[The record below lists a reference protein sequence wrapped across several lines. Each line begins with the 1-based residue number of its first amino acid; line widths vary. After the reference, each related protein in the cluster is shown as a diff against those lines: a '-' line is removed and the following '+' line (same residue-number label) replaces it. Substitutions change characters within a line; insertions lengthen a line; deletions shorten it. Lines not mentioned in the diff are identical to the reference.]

1 MPDQYDP
8 RVTPRSTNGHRQADP
23 RRGGAGTEDDP
34 LAELAKIVHGRPGTA
49 TAPAVRGAARPSGEG
64 GLDDLEAELLND
76 LQASFAAVRDSQP
89 PRPPISRPRVVE
101 PEAIFTSPSANSPF
115 TFPAPVEPPRAPRQD
130 APPPPRME
138 PRVEPRA
145 ESRIEPQLRDEF
157 RPEPFDDS
165 RFVPI
170 PPPPVIQPTIQQ
182 TVQDFRPAERF
193 IERRAE
199 RPIEPQQEEPVEPM
213 PRVLRPEPVSEGL
226 PNVGNFQMRPT
237 APVASQAPT
246 PPLPPPPLQPPARQP
261 HSRWEKPEPLR
272 PQPASSSSR
281 FAPPR
286 AAAQPMADDADLDP
300 FAEGGLFAE
309 QAETEDE
316 FPLDGLGMV
325 PGYGEDENL
334 PPYPDDNL
342 DALVR
347 RRRPTRNLI
356 VVATVLALA
365 VVGGI
370 SFAMFGPSGPTTG
383 APPLIAADGGP
394 TKITPEDTAAADTDA
409 QNKLIYDRVNSGEAA
424 ANNDT
429 TLVTPGDG
437 PITDVAT
444 DDTGNNAISRVIIP
458 GGPGIDA
465 PPTDDA
471 LRLDN
476 QQDAVAPPVAAA
488 APADSIAALAASDAA
503 NPDAVEPIGPR
514 KVRTVVVK
522 PDGTIVSSNA
532 TDEGAP
538 PADGTAAPA
547 TATTV
552 AEAAPAPV
560 APAPASVNDDTA
572 AIAGNGGKDLPITDA
587 PDASTTTGVASA
599 EPPLVADPP
608 PTQAVEAKPLPLP
621 KPPAE
626 TKVATVEATNPDTP
640 IDLSKNAR
648 ASASTNGGTLV
659 QISSQK
665 SEQAARATYHEL
677 QTRYPNILGRYDVN
691 IQRADVPDRGTFY
704 RVRVGP
710 FSAGDAQRLCDDLK
724 SAGGDCVLAKR

>member
-1 MPDQYDP
+1 
-8 RVTPRSTNGHRQADP
+8 
-23 RRGGAGTEDDP
+23 
-34 LAELAKIVHGRPGTA
+34 
-49 TAPAVRGAARPSGEG
+49 
-64 GLDDLEAELLND
+64 
-76 LQASFAAVRDSQP
+76 
-89 PRPPISRPRVVE
+89 VVE

-115 TFPAPVEPPRAPRQD
+115 TYPTPIEPPPHQEV
-130 APPPPRME
+130 PE
-138 PRVEPRA
+138 TPRVEPRFEQRA
-145 ESRIEPQLRDEF
+145 EARIEPQLRDEF

-182 TVQDFRPAERF
+182 TVQDFRPAERP
-193 IERRAE
+193 IERRIE
-199 RPIEPQQEEPVEPM
+199 RAVEPQEESIEPM
-213 PRVLRPEPVSEGL
+213 PRVLRPEPPSEGL
-226 PNVGNFQMRPT
+226 PNVGNFQMRST
-237 APVASQAPT
+237 APVATPT
-246 PPLPPPPLQPPARQP
+246 PPLPPPPLQAPPRQP
-261 HSRWEKPEPLR
+261 HSRWEKPEPQR
-272 PQPASSSSR
+272 SQPASSNSR

-286 AAAQPMADDADLDP
+286 AATQPTADDEDLDP

-309 QAETEDE
+309 QAEAEDE

-437 PITDVAT
+437 PINDVAT

-465 PPTDDA
+465 PATDDA

-476 QQDAVAPPVAAA
+476 QQDAVVPPVAD
-488 APADSIAALAASDAA
+488 APADSITALAANDSG
-503 NPDAVEPIGPR
+503 NPDAIEPIGPR

-532 TDEGAP
+532 ADEGTP
-538 PADGTAAPA
+538 PADETAAPT
-547 TATTV
+547 TATTT
-552 AEAAPAPV
+552 AKAP
-560 APAPASVNDDTA
+560 PAPASVTDDTA
-572 AIAGNGGKDLPITDA
+572 AIAGNGGQDLPITDA
-587 PDASTTTGVASA
+587 PDASATTGVASS
-599 EPPLVADPP
+599 EPPPVADPP
-608 PTQAVEAKPLPLP
+608 PTKIVEAKPLP

-626 TKVATVEATNPDTP
+626 TKVATAEATNPDAP
-640 IDLSKNAR
+640 LDLSKNAP
-648 ASASTNGGTLV
+648 ASAAASGGTLV

-665 SEQAARATYHEL
+665 SEDAARATYREL
-677 QTRYPNILGRYDVN
+677 QARYPNILGRYDVN